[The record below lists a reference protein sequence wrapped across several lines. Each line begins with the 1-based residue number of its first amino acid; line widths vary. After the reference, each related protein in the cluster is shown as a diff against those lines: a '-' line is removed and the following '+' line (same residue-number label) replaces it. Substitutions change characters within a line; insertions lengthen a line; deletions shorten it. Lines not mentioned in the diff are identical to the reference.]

1 MRRNKWLVF
10 WLVLQ
15 GLAMSY
21 GLWQGHENDE
31 DLHALIRAEQHE
43 DTVEEAQRC
52 VTAWSVR
59 EDVRD
64 GDEQTYRSNAET
76 LISLATTTSPER
88 IAQYRELV
96 ERDVKEIRAQL
107 PNPDCDLDAANR
119 LLAREGN

>member
-1 MRRNKWLVF
+1 MRRDRWLIL

-15 GLAMSY
+15 GCAMSF
-21 GLWQGHENDE
+21 GLWQGHENDD

-43 DTVEEAQRC
+43 DLVEEAQRC
-52 VTAWSVR
+52 VTAWTAR

-64 GDEQTYRSNAET
+64 GDEQTYRRNAET

-96 ERDVKEIRAQL
+96 EADVKEIRAQL
-107 PNPDCDLDAANR
+107 PNPDCDLAAANR
-119 LLAREGN
+119 FLTREGN